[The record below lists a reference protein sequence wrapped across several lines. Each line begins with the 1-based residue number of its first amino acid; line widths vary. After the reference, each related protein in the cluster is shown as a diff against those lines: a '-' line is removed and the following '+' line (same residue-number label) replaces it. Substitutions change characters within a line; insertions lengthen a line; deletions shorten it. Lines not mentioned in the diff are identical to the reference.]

1 MTKKSVLAIGID
13 PAFADFTTL
22 PGLTPE
28 LVRHHIEAQLD
39 QVRAAGF
46 DVESCLID
54 LGETAEAVVV
64 AALKARPFDCV
75 MIGAGLREPA
85 PRLLLFEKIINLSA
99 FARTGRPHLL
109 QPESGRHARCRAAL
123 GLSRPQINRIPF
135 RLAWPFL
142 PTMMWS
148 CTEMPSGLA
157 MSMIALVI
165 WMSAFDGVGSPEGWL
180 CTRISAVADNSSARL
195 ITSRG

>member
-54 LGETAEAVVV
+54 LGETAEAVVA
-64 AALKARPFDCV
+64 AALQAKPFDCV

-85 PRLLLFEKIINLSA
+85 PRLLLFETIINSVHSLA
-99 FARTGRPHLL
+99 PGACICF
-109 QPESGRHARCRAAL
+109 
-123 GLSRPQINRIPF
+123 NRNPADT
-135 RLAWPFL
+135 L
-142 PTMMWS
+142 
-148 CTEMPSGLA
+148 
-157 MSMIALVI
+157 
-165 WMSAFDGVGSPEGWL
+165 D
-180 CTRISAVADNSSARL
+180 AVQRWV
-195 ITSRG
+195 

>member
-54 LGETAEAVVV
+54 LGETAESVVG

-85 PRLLLFEKIINLSA
+85 PRLLLFEKVINSVHSLAPGASIC
-99 FARTGRPHLL
+99 F
-109 QPESGRHARCRAAL
+109 
-123 GLSRPQINRIPF
+123 NRN
-135 RLAWPFL
+135 
-142 PTMMWS
+142 PTD
-148 CTEMPSGLA
+148 TL
-157 MSMIALVI
+157 
-165 WMSAFDGVGSPEGWL
+165 D
-180 CTRISAVADNSSARL
+180 AVQRWV
-195 ITSRG
+195 